1 MAARAARSVIT
12 ATLDSNIYIS
22 ALEYGG
28 IGARLLMMARASI
41 IRVDTSEDIIVET
54 IGVLRDKYRWEG
66 YRLHFAG
73 IELRKLGNVV
83 VPSQTLAITDD
94 PDDNRILECA
104 VTAGSD
110 VIVTYDKDLLRL
122 SEYAG
127 IKIIRPME
135 FLHR

>member
-1 MAARAARSVIT
+1 
-12 ATLDSNIYIS
+12 
-22 ALEYGG
+22 
-28 IGARLLMMARASI
+28 MMARASI

-122 SEYAG
+122 IEYAG